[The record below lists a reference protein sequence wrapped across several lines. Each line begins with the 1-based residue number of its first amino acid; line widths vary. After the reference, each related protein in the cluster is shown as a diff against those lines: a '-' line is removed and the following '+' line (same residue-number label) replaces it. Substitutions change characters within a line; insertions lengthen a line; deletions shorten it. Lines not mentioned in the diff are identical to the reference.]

1 MNPEPSRSTTLSRR
15 AVLTGLASIAAL
27 PTATSAANTTGSS
40 SFGQPS
46 IPNAFRGESWKQNDL
61 GEDDNNDV
69 AWIGQSLQNTTM
81 QSRVEK
87 DLGISPP
94 LWNLYTWNLETIRS
108 EKYIDYNSDD
118 DGGGIPLLSQVS
130 LPIGPGSVFIDL
142 DEINQFL
149 EDNTKSV
156 ASATA
161 VELFTDQ
168 VESDYPVSQIDICSG
183 LYDEEW
189 LSCRFNDVS
198 YSNAEAILEDSFT
211 ITATHTATNG
221 DEEFEIEYRG
231 FLVVQTYNRGE
242 SYTAAGVVYPERMDD
257 DGWRGDYEFGESFIV
272 DSRDFM
278 KNTK

>member
-1 MNPEPSRSTTLSRR
+1 MNPDPSRSTTLSRR
-15 AVLTGLASIAAL
+15 AVLTGLASIAAV
-27 PTATSAANTTGSS
+27 PTATGAANSTATS

-46 IPNAFRGESWKQNDL
+46 IPQAFHGEPWEQNNLGES
-61 GEDDNNDV
+61 DNNDV
-69 AWIGQSLQNTTM
+69 AWIGQSLQNTAM
-81 QSRVEK
+81 QSRVQD
-87 DLGISPP
+87 DLGINPP
-94 LWNLYTWNLETIRS
+94 LWNLYTWNLQTIRS
-108 EKYIDYNSDD
+108 EKYIDYNGGD
-118 DGGGIPLLSQVS
+118 DGGGIPFVSQVS

-142 DEINQFL
+142 DEIDQFL
-149 EDNTKSV
+149 EDITESV
-156 ASATA
+156 VSATA

-168 VESDYPVSQIDICSG
+168 VESDYPFSQIDICSG
-183 LYDEEW
+183 LYDEE
-189 LSCRFNDVS
+189 LFSCRFNDVS

-221 DEEFEIEYRG
+221 DDEFEIEYRG

-257 DGWRGDYEFGESFIV
+257 EWWGDYEFGASFID